1 MGLHQQVHVGADY
14 PRVPSGHSPGLVMSP
29 RRVRCWRRFAKPP
42 YLHLAQRQGKVKLRD
57 PATGTGLTAIV
68 VSSHNALN
76 KKSLLN
82 LHANPLPDVSPSPCC
97 NTPPPAHASTTLRS
111 SRKSSQ
117 QQKKPQNQN
126 WQMKV
131 LPVLWSGLCCS
142 PTGTGRVSP
151 RRAGGSTAAR
161 GWSGERA
168 PGTYHR

>member
-1 MGLHQQVHVGADY
+1 ML
-14 PRVPSGHSPGLVMSP
+14 
-29 RRVRCWRRFAKPP
+29 AKVCQAP
-42 YLHLAQRQGKVKLRD
+42 
-57 PATGTGLTAIV
+57 
-68 VSSHNALN
+68 VSSLGTEAREGEAKRPCHWHWSDCHSSFITRCTQQ
-76 KKSLLN
+76 KKPVN
-82 LHANPLPDVSPSPCC
+82 LHADPLPDVSPSPCC